1 MDLKYAYYPG
11 CVIFGT
17 GKEYDISARE
27 VAKKLGIELVEIPDW
42 SCCGASVSDS
52 FNKDL
57 FYFLQARNIA
67 KAEELGLD
75 IVAICNECF
84 NNLKQGNE
92 RLKKH
97 AELREKTNEAL
108 KKIGLEFKGKANV
121 KHFLEVIVNDYGIE
135 RLKEKI
141 KEEKPLKNLRVAP
154 YYGCLAL
161 RPSEV
166 SIDLYENPKL
176 FEKLLSF
183 LGADVVKFNESKSAC
198 CGSAVMFADET
209 VSLKLSSQILKNAK
223 KKSAACIATMCPLCH
238 LNLDLKQKRIEKLE
252 KEEFKMPVI
261 YFTQLLGLALAIEPK
276 KLGLNKNIV
285 STKKVIAWVMS

>member
-11 CVIFGT
+11 CVIFGS
-17 GKEYDISARE
+17 GKEYDISARAIAE
-27 VAKKLGIELVEIPDW
+27 KLGIELVEIPDW
-42 SCCGASVSDS
+42 NCCGASVSDS

-67 KAEELGLD
+67 KAEELGMD

-92 RLKKH
+92 RLKKD
-97 AELREKTNEAL
+97 AKLREKTNKAL
-108 KKIGLEFKGKANV
+108 KEINLEFRGNV
-121 KHFLEVIVNDYGIE
+121 KVKHLLEVIVNDYGLE
-135 RLKEKI
+135 RLKDKI
-141 KEEKPLKNLRVAP
+141 KEEKPLKNLKVAP

-161 RPSEV
+161 RPDEV
-166 SIDLYENPKL
+166 SIDLYDNPKL
-176 FEKLLSF
+176 FEKLLNF
-183 LGADVVKFNESKSAC
+183 LGASVLKFNESKSAC
-198 CGSAVMFADET
+198 CGSSVMFADES

-238 LNLDLKQKRIEKLE
+238 LNLDLKQKRIEKIE
-252 KEEFKMPVI
+252 KEKFRMPII
-261 YFTQLLGLALAIEPK
+261 YFTQLLGLALGIKPE

-285 STKKVIAWVMS
+285 STKSVVSWVMS